1 MLVFGEVVASNNV
14 QELIISQ
21 IDVREATATVQR
33 CADAQLACHIDFI
46 VWTTTPAVV
55 QCSMVHGYMYVV
67 YIICNYIDIYIYIAI
82 LFVYMIIYDV
92 MIIYIVMIY
101 VSICMFLG
109 SVLHHCNS
117 HLPRRLIFNYCV
129 TVTGA
134 FKQTFGSRRAV
145 HPQSIFICLLVA
157 FLCISL

>member
-21 IDVREATATVQR
+21 IDLREATTTVPR

-67 YIICNYIDIYIYIAI
+67 YIYNYIDIYI
-82 LFVYMIIYDV
+82 
-92 MIIYIVMIY
+92 
-101 VSICMFLG
+101 
-109 SVLHHCNS
+109 
-117 HLPRRLIFNYCV
+117 
-129 TVTGA
+129 
-134 FKQTFGSRRAV
+134 
-145 HPQSIFICLLVA
+145 
-157 FLCISL
+157 